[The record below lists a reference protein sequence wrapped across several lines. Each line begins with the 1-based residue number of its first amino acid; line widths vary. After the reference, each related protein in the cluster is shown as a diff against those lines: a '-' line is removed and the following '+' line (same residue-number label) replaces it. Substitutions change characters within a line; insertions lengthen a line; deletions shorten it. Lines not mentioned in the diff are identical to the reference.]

1 MSDVKQALLKEYEE
15 VTKDLEVAFD
25 DYLAK
30 QAVADLASY
39 TVSDLKAKKASVYK
53 ACHGLGIE
61 LPEDAEAKQKLV
73 EDAKATF
80 EKVDNVVAGTR
91 SKLVNLAKL
100 GSKVLD
106 SVTATVNKKVEELSK
121 ETPVTPETTVED
133 VLADAD
139 LEDFKELEKE
149 VVADE
154 NLEDILDES
163 TK

>member
-15 VTKDLEVAFD
+15 VTKDLEVAID

-61 LPEDAEAKQKLV
+61 LPEDAEAKQKLA
-73 EDAKATF
+73 EDTKATMD
-80 EKVDNVVAGTR
+80 KVENVVAETKN
-91 SKLVNLAKL
+91 KLVNLAKF

-106 SVTATVNKKVEELSK
+106 NVTATVNKKVDELSK
-121 ETPVTPETTVED
+121 TTDTEVTVED

-149 VVADE
+149 VVTDE